1 MTYQVTVRPAVE
13 ADRTLIGQL
22 GALLVAEHHGFDS
35 KRFIAPLADMPR
47 RYGEFLESQSKGP
60 NRFVFVA
67 EQGGAVVGYVFG
79 GVEGA
84 DYMVLRG
91 PAGAVYDLVVDPG
104 HRRQGIGRMLMDAAL
119 SELSR
124 RGAPRAV
131 LSTAEKNA
139 SAQRLFEQEGFRRTM
154 IEMTCELY

>member
-1 MTYQVTVRPAVE
+1 
-13 ADRTLIGQL
+13 
-22 GALLVAEHHGFDS
+22 
-35 KRFIAPLADMPR
+35 MPR

-104 HRRQGIGRMLMDAAL
+104 HRRQGIGRMLMHAAL